1 MLASLRLFRCHP
13 EGTVNPIKSH
23 GPSRVTSYAAVLGC
37 AGLVSSLAFFAGD
50 RLYTGADAVPAANAE
65 EISYPAGAICHT
77 PSFTGRVIQLAQ
89 TEVSPMARQA
99 VPDPA
104 AAFENAEPPLW
115 NNLGTITYKIS
126 TANPEAQKYFDQGL
140 RLAYAFNHAEARRAF
155 RKAQKLDPDC
165 AMCYWG
171 EALVLGPHV
180 NMVMMEDAVAPAW
193 AALTKAKA
201 LANRASASEQA
212 LIGALSARYIDNPKA
227 DRAPLDK
234 AYADAM
240 GRVAAQFP
248 NDIEIATLYAEALMD
263 LSPWDYWKPGGVE
276 PHPQSVNIVPT
287 LERVLAKDP
296 NHAGA
301 IHLYIHAVEAS
312 DRPER
317 AEPYADR
324 LVGKMPGAGHMV
336 HMPSHIFYRVGRYKE
351 ALDTNIQAVA
361 VDEQYLKET
370 GAPPGVYRL
379 GYYPHNVHFVLA
391 TAQMSGDG
399 PTVISAAEKLQ
410 TLIPDEAAKAVA
422 FVQPIRQAPYFAHAQ
437 FSTPETIMA
446 LRDPVAEL
454 PFVKAAWH
462 YARGIAQVKKGDLA
476 GAKAE
481 SDAIAAIEK
490 SSDLSL
496 LTAAGIPAND
506 VLKIAQHVVQGRI
519 AQAQGDANAAVAEFE
534 KAATLQDAMSYM
546 EPPFWYYPVRQSLA
560 AALVQAKRY
569 DEAADQFRR
578 SLQRAP
584 NNAWSYYGLVELHKA
599 RGDAM
604 ALSAAEGQ
612 LNKTW
617 TGDRQLL
624 KLSNL

>member
-1 MLASLRLFRCHP
+1 MNPLKSFAS
-13 EGTVNPIKSH
+13 
-23 GPSRVTSYAAVLGC
+23 SRVTTYAAALGC
-37 AGLVSSLAFFAGD
+37 AGLLSSIAFSASD
-50 RLYTGADAVPAANAE
+50 RVYTGAAPPAVDE
-65 EISYPAGAICHT
+65 FTYPAGAICHT
-77 PSFTGRVIQLAQ
+77 PNLSGRMVQLAQ

-99 VPDPA
+99 SQDPV

-115 NNLGTITYKIS
+115 STLGTLTYKIS

-165 AMCYWG
+165 AMCAWG

-180 NMVMMEDAVAPAW
+180 NMVMVEESVAPAW
-193 AALTKAKA
+193 AALNKAKA
-201 LANRASASEQA
+201 LAGRASPREQA
-212 LIGALSARYIDNPKA
+212 LVAALSARYTDNPKA

-234 AYADAM
+234 AYAEAM
-240 GRVAAQFP
+240 GRVTAQFP
-248 NDIEIATLYAEALMD
+248 DDLDIATLYAEALMD

-287 LERVLAKDP
+287 LERVLARDP
-296 NHAGA
+296 DHPGA

-317 AEPYADR
+317 AEAYADR

-336 HMPSHIFYRVGRYKE
+336 HMPSHIYYRVGRYKE
-351 ALDTNIQAVA
+351 ALDTNIKAVA

-410 TLIPDEAAKAVA
+410 GLIPDEAAKAVA

-437 FSTPETIMA
+437 FSTPETVMA
-446 LRDPVAEL
+446 LPDPIDAL

-462 YARGIAQVKKGDLA
+462 YARGAALVKQGNHA

-481 SDAIAAIEK
+481 ADAIAALEK
-490 SSDLSL
+490 SSDFSL

-506 VLKIAQHVVQGRI
+506 VLKIAQHVVHGRI
-519 AQAQGDANAAVAEFE
+519 AQSQGDANVAVEQFE
-534 KAATLQDAMSYM
+534 KAAALQDGMSYM

-569 DEAADQFRR
+569 DDAAEQFRR

-584 NNAWSYYGLVELHKA
+584 NNAWSYYGLAELHKA
-599 RGDAM
+599 RNDAM
-604 ALSAAEGQ
+604 ALRAAEDQ

>member
-1 MLASLRLFRCHP
+1 MNPLKSIAS
-13 EGTVNPIKSH
+13 
-23 GPSRVTSYAAVLGC
+23 VTTYVAAVSC
-37 AGLVSSLAFFAGD
+37 IGLLSSLAFSAGN
-50 RLYTGADAVPAANAE
+50 RVYTGASAE
-65 EISYPAGAICHT
+65 AGAI
-77 PSFTGRVIQLAQ
+77 PPAVDAFDFTSGAMCYSPNMAGRMIQLAQ

-99 VPDPA
+99 TQDPA

-115 NNLGTITYKIS
+115 STLGTVTYKIS

-140 RLAYAFNHAEARRAF
+140 RLAYAFNHAEAGRAF
-155 RKAQKLDPDC
+155 RKAQRLDPEC
-165 AMCYWG
+165 AMCAWG

-180 NMVMMEDAVAPAW
+180 NMGMDPAAVPTAW
-193 AALTKAKA
+193 AALNKAKA
-201 LANRASASEQA
+201 LAGRASPREQA
-212 LIGALSARYIDNPKA
+212 LIAALSARYTDDPKA

-240 GRVAAQFP
+240 GRAAAQFP
-248 NDIEIATLYAEALMD
+248 DDIEIATLYAEALMD

-276 PHPQSVNIVPT
+276 PHPQSVHIVPT

-317 AEPYADR
+317 AEAYADR
-324 LVGKMPGAGHMV
+324 LVGQMPGAGHMV
-336 HMPSHIFYRVGRYKE
+336 HMPSHIFYRVGRYKD
-351 ALDTNIQAVA
+351 ALKANIDAVA
-361 VDEQYLKET
+361 ADETYLKET
-370 GAPPGVYRL
+370 GAPPAVYRL

-391 TAQMSGDG
+391 TGQMSGDG
-399 PTVISAAEKLQ
+399 PTVIGAAEKLQ
-410 TLIPDEAAKAVA
+410 GLIPDAAAKVVA

-437 FSTPETIMA
+437 FSTPEVILA
-446 LRDPVAEL
+446 LPAPDAEL

-462 YARGIAQVKKGDLA
+462 YARGIAFVKQGNA
-476 GAKAE
+476 ASAKAE
-481 SDAIAAIEK
+481 IDAIAAIEK
-490 SSDLSL
+490 STDFSL
-496 LTAAGIPAND
+496 LTAGSIPAND
-506 VLKIAQHVVQGRI
+506 VLKIAAHVIQGRI
-519 AQAQGDANAAVAEFE
+519 AQSQGDANAAVAEFE
-534 KAATLQDAMSYM
+534 KAATLQDTMSYY

-569 DEAADQFRR
+569 DDAADQFRH

-584 NNAWSYYGLVELHKA
+584 NNAWSYYGLTELHKA

-604 ALSAAEGQ
+604 ALRAAEEQ

-617 TGDRQLL
+617 VGDRQLL

>member
-1 MLASLRLFRCHP
+1 MNLL
-13 EGTVNPIKSH
+13 KSFA
-23 GPSRVTSYAAVLGC
+23 PSRATYAAALAC
-37 AGLVSSLAFFAGD
+37 AGLLSSLVFSAGD
-50 RLYTGADAVPAANAE
+50 RVYTGASAAPPATDELAYPAA
-65 EISYPAGAICHT
+65 AICHT
-77 PSFTGRVIQLAQ
+77 PAVAGRMIQLAQ

-99 VPDPA
+99 PHDPV

-115 NNLGTITYKIS
+115 SNLGTITYKVS
-126 TANPEAQKYFDQGL
+126 TTSPEAQKYFDQGL

-165 AMCYWG
+165 AMCAWG

-180 NMVMMEDAVAPAW
+180 NMVMVEEAVAPAW
-193 AALTKAKA
+193 AALNKAKA
-201 LANRASASEQA
+201 LASRASPREQA
-212 LIGALSARYIDNPKA
+212 LIAALSARYTDNPKA
-227 DRAPLDK
+227 DRVPLDK
-234 AYADAM
+234 AYAEAM

-248 NDIEIATLYAEALMD
+248 DDLEIATLYAEALMD

-276 PHPQSVNIVPT
+276 PNPQSVNIVPT

-296 NHAGA
+296 DHPGA

-317 AEPYADR
+317 AEAYADR

-336 HMPSHIFYRVGRYKE
+336 HMPSHIYYRVGRYKD
-351 ALDTNIQAVA
+351 ALDINIKAVA
-361 VDEQYLKET
+361 ADEQYLKET

-410 TLIPDEAAKAVA
+410 GLIPDEAAKAVA

-446 LRDPVAEL
+446 LPDPVDAL

-462 YARGIAQVKKGDLA
+462 YARGAALVKQGNRA

-481 SDAIAAIEK
+481 ADAIAALEK

-506 VLKIAQHVVQGRI
+506 VLKIAQHVVHGRI
-519 AQAQGDANAAVAEFE
+519 AQSQGDANVAVEQFE
-534 KAATLQDAMSYM
+534 KAAALQDGMSYM
-546 EPPFWYYPVRQSLA
+546 EPPYWYYPVRQSLA

-569 DEAADQFRR
+569 DDAAEQFRR

-599 RGDAM
+599 RSDAM
-604 ALSAAEGQ
+604 ALSAAEAQ